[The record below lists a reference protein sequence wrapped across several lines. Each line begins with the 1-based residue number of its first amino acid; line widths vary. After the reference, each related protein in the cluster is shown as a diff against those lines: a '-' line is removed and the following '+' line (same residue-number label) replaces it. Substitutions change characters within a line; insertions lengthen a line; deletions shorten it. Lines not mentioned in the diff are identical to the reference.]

1 MNANRLFTRVA
12 SVIVFSLSLFANS
25 SEVLAAD
32 LKVEARLV
40 WGTNEDKSPNPD
52 HKPVDATLAKKLR
65 KVFKWHNYFEVNRK
79 TATIPQNQTANINM
93 SSKCVLEVK
102 NLGNARVEVKLIGKG
117 KLVSKNAQTL
127 TPGEDLIVAGD
138 DKNDTAW
145 FVVIRSV
152 DSQ

>member
-1 MNANRLFTRVA
+1 MSANKLLTRWFGMVVLFLLFVA
-12 SVIVFSLSLFANS
+12 SPA
-25 SEVLAAD
+25 ETLAAD
-32 LKVEARLV
+32 LKIEARLV
-40 WGTNEDKSPNPD
+40 WGTNEDKSPN
-52 HKPVDATLAKKLR
+52 HKPVDSALAKKLS
-65 KVFKWHNYFEVNRK
+65 KVFKWHNYFEINRIV
-79 TATIPQNQTANINM
+79 ATVPENQSTNINM

-117 KLVSKNAQTL
+117 KLVSKSAQTL

-152 DSQ
+152 DSR